1 VNYTKRFSTR
11 GNTVMKN
18 EVQWKK
24 SAIENGAKQGANS
37 EKQNCLSAKYRNV
50 YNKLT

>member
-1 VNYTKRFSTR
+1 VDYTKRFSTR

-24 SAIENGAKQGANS
+24 LAIENGAKQGRIV
-37 EKQNCLSAKYRNV
+37 RNKTACPR
-50 YNKLT
+50 NTEMFIIS